1 MDKRCQCDLPYPPIQ
16 VSCPNPKWL
25 PPLRDLY
32 AGRRSELGAITQ
44 YCFQSFALSG
54 QDEAMSK
61 LLRDIAIVEMH
72 HLEMLGKLI
81 CLCGGSPDFEIGR
94 AHV

>member
-44 YCFQSFALSG
+44 YCFQSFALS
-54 QDEAMSK
+54 
-61 LLRDIAIVEMH
+61 
-72 HLEMLGKLI
+72 
-81 CLCGGSPDFEIGR
+81 
-94 AHV
+94 